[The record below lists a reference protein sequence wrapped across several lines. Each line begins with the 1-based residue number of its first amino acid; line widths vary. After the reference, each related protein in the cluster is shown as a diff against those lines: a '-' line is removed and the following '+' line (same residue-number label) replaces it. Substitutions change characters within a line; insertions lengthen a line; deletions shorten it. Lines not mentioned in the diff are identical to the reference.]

1 MELAVKSQ
9 LAHEFERVL
18 IYESPALQEKARQVL
33 PIQEMHEQAR
43 KNLSTV
49 NNAVGKDEKPL
60 DFQVFIFT
68 TVHTGCFFTY
78 ILT

>member
-1 MELAVKSQ
+1 MESAFKSQ

-33 PIQEMHEQAR
+33 PIQEMHELAR

-49 NNAVGKDEKPL
+49 NSAVGKGEKPL
-60 DFQVFIFT
+60 DFQVYCLLQFVLFFISN
-68 TVHTGCFFTY
+68 
-78 ILT
+78 II